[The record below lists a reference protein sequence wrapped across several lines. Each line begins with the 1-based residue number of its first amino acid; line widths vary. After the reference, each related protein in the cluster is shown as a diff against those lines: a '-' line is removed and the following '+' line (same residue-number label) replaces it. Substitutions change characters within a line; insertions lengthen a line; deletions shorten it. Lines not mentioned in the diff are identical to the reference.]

1 MAEISEAGHPYH
13 QYRWKELSWKEAGL
27 EEHDWDCEPPR
38 LTYDPSGQRGWIHKE
53 SGHVIFE
60 HDGEVSDRLWEQW
73 CRDMHMPS
81 ANVPLQAEY
90 EIRQKLVTQFM
101 QIHWF
106 KHYSNQT
113 SGYMSGKHVED
124 EFTRGEGLYFTV
136 PTDLL
141 LAVRDASGDYGD
153 LTRTD
158 EEIRERELKYAE

>member
-13 QYRWKELSWKEAGL
+13 QYRWKELTWKEAGL

-38 LTYDPSGQRGWIHKE
+38 LTYDKSGQSGWIHKE

-60 HDGEVSDRLWEQW
+60 HDGELSDRLWEQW
-73 CRDMHMPS
+73 CRDAHIPS

-106 KHYSNQT
+106 KHYENST
-113 SGYMSGKHVED
+113 IGWMRTESDYD
-124 EFTRGEGLYFTV
+124 FTRGGGSYFTV
-136 PTDLL
+136 PTDLMM
-141 LAVRDASGDYGD
+141 AVRDASDNFTD
-153 LTRTD
+153 LSKTD
-158 EEIRERELKYAE
+158 EEIRERESEYAE